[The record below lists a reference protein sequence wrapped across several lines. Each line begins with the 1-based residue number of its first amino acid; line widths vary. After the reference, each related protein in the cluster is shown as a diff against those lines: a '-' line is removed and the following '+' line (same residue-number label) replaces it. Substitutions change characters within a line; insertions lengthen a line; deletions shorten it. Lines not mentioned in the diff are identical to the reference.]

1 MGQKGAE
8 NEMIEVQEISKKY
21 GDFTALHAIDL
32 RIQKGEFIAVLGPSG
47 CGKTTLLKLL
57 AGFMGPSAGEI
68 IMDGTTV
75 ASRGRVIPPEKRN
88 IGMVFQSFAL
98 WPHMTVAEHIKFP
111 LHHHPNRKREGKSG
125 LQSRVKEVLSLV
137 GLESFSNR
145 YPSELSG
152 GQKQR
157 VALARAIA
165 PLPNLLL
172 MDEPFSALD
181 VELRMEMRKEIQQL
195 HRETGASIVFVTH
208 DQSEALAIADKIV
221 VMNKG
226 RIEQIAPPEI
236 IYTRPETEFVASFV
250 GKCNLIKGRWQ
261 NGYFV
266 PEFDRES
273 SWPDFGVARSFKASG
288 ICPVRPEQL
297 QLAPAENRGLQGR
310 VTFVQYQGHEIH
322 YTVEVEGET
331 MTVHESVYSKRFRI
345 GDAVEVVLKAAVRQE
360 KGLTATSRQ

>member
-1 MGQKGAE
+1 
-8 NEMIEVQEISKKY
+8 MIEVLDVSKKY
-21 GDFTALHAIDL
+21 GDFTALHSVDL
-32 RIQKGEFIAVLGPSG
+32 KIKNGEFIAVLGPSG

-57 AGFMGPSAGEI
+57 AGFMGPTEGDI
-68 IMDGTTV
+68 IMDGTSV
-75 ASRGRVIPPEKRN
+75 ASAKRVTPPEKRN

-98 WPHMTVAEHIKFP
+98 WPHMTVADHIKFP
-111 LHHHPNRKREGKSG
+111 LHHHPNRKKEGKTK
-125 LQSRVKEVLSLV
+125 LQSRIQEVLGLV
-137 GLESFSNR
+137 GLEAFAER

-181 VELRMEMRKEIQQL
+181 VELRMEMRKEIQKL

-221 VMNKG
+221 VMNNG

-236 IYTRPETEFVASFV
+236 IYTRPETQFVATFV
-250 GKCNLIKGRWQ
+250 GKCNLIKGAWQ
-261 NGYFV
+261 SDGFI
-266 PEFDRES
+266 PEIDPAS
-273 SWPDFGVARSFKASG
+273 IWPDLGVAKSFRTDG
-288 ICPVRPEQL
+288 IYPVRPEQL
-297 QLAPAENRGLQGR
+297 QLTPAKKTGLQGR

-322 YTVEVEGET
+322 YTVDVAGNAW
-331 MTVHESVYSKRFRI
+331 TVHESVYSQRFQA
-345 GDAVEVVLKAAVRQE
+345 GDTVEVSLKADVGEGKTLVSSMQ
-360 KGLTATSRQ
+360 

>member
-1 MGQKGAE
+1 
-8 NEMIEVQEISKKY
+8 MIEVHEVTKKY
-21 GDFTALHAIDL
+21 GDFTALDSVDL
-32 RIQKGEFIAVLGPSG
+32 QIQKGEFIAVLGPSG

-57 AGFMGPSAGEI
+57 AGFIGPSAGEI
-68 IMDGTTV
+68 VMDGIRV
-75 ASRGRVIPPEKRN
+75 ASCHRITPPEKRN

-98 WPHMTVAEHIKFP
+98 WPHMTVSDHIKFP
-111 LHHHPNRKREGKSG
+111 LHHHPNRKKEGKAG
-125 LQSRVKEVLSLV
+125 LQSRIAEVLGLV
-137 GLESFSNR
+137 GLAAFADR

-226 RIEQIAPPEI
+226 KIEQIAPPEI
-236 IYTRPETEFVASFV
+236 IYTRPETQFVASFV
-250 GKCNLIKGRWQ
+250 GKCNLIKGEWQ
-261 NGYFV
+261 NGCFV
-266 PEFDRES
+266 PAINPKTR
-273 SWPDFGVARSFKASG
+273 WPDFGVARSFKASG

-297 QLAPAENRGLQGR
+297 QLAQAENKGLQGR

-322 YTVEVEGET
+322 YTVEVEDET
-331 MTVHESVYSKRFRI
+331 MTVHESVCAKRFRI
-345 GDAVEVVLKAAVRQE
+345 GDEVEVVLKAAVRQGKE
-360 KGLTATSRQ
+360 LVSSV